1 MSLACTLGSQAANG
15 KFLLLLLFGVGFP
28 ALEFA
33 GLWLGP
39 DLSVEVET
47 FGKFLTD

>member
-1 MSLACTLGSQAANG
+1 MSLACTLGSQVANG
-15 KFLLLLLFGVGFP
+15 KFLFLLFGVGFL

-47 FGKFLTD
+47 FGKFLTE